1 MVKIAFSGKL
11 CSGKS
16 TMAEYVR
23 TTLEADFLEVSRVLS
38 FAGKLKEIAAD
49 LFDMKFK
56 DRDLLI
62 AIGLK
67 MREIRQDVWL
77 DYIVKQTNT
86 DCCSVI
92 IDDLRFPNEFD
103 RLRKE
108 GFILIRLNISKE
120 TQLSRLHD
128 VYYGG
133 YEAHIRK
140 LEDPSETALDNHQFD
155 YTIESEDIQKTQQ
168 VLLELLKLH
177 QKVNTLDLN

>member
-38 FAGKLKEIAAD
+38 FAGKLKEIATD

-86 DCCSVI
+86 ELRGSAI

-108 GFILIRLNISKE
+108 GFILIRLTISKE
-120 TQLSRLHD
+120 TQIARLRE
-128 VYYGG
+128 VYPDTYIS
-133 YEAHIRK
+133 HIHK
-140 LEDPSETALDNHQFD
+140 LEDSSETALDSHQFD
-155 YTIESEDIQKTQQ
+155 YTIESEDTQKTQQ
-168 VLLELLKLH
+168 ALLELLKLH
-177 QKVNTLDLN
+177 QKVNNLN